1 MKPHTAATVKRFTE
15 PAHVAPSAAQ
25 HPSPRLA
32 GAATFSRDSD
42 WQHAP
47 RQPLERCARCGGLWL
62 GGGGVHAPHY
72 RNNVLVGCDGL
83 EVES

>member
-1 MKPHTAATVKRFTE
+1 MKRFTE

-25 HPSPRLA
+25 SQPSPRSST

-42 WQHAP
+42 WERAP
-47 RQPLERCARCGGLWL
+47 RQQLERCAKCGGLWM

-72 RNNVLVGCDGL
+72 RNNVLVGCDGRK
-83 EVES
+83 VES